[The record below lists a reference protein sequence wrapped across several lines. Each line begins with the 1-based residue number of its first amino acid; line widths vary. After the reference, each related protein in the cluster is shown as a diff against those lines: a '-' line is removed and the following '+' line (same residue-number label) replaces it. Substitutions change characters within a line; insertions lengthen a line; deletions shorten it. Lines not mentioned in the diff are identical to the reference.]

1 MIRFAINQFI
11 KASSVRVILNTGE
24 NLGVLTK
31 EAALK
36 KAGELG
42 KDLVQ
47 IVPDIDPPICKIL
60 DYKKFL
66 YLEKQKHKKSVAG
79 SRGKGGELKELRFG
93 PTIGKGDLDF
103 RIRRANEWLKESNKV
118 KFTIQFK
125 GREASHPEVGLEK
138 MRTVTKELAEF
149 GQPDGT
155 LKREGNRYSITY
167 IPANQNKYAK
177 NKKE

>member
-1 MIRFAINQFI
+1 VIRFAINQFI
-11 KASSVRVILNTGE
+11 KASNVRVILDTGE

-31 EAALK
+31 EEALK
-36 KAGELG
+36 KSQELG

-103 RIRRANEWLKESNKV
+103 RIKRASEWLKENNKV
-118 KFTIQFK
+118 KFTVQFQ

-138 MRTVTKELAEF
+138 MRNVTKELAEF
-149 GQPDGT
+149 GAPDGV
-155 LKREGNRYSITY
+155 LKREGNRYSVTY
-167 IPANQNKYAK
+167 VPVKPK
-177 NKKE
+177 